1 MRRFHILSTNRN
13 NDFYLVQDELEEYH
27 ILEISD
33 QLELGD
39 IIIESDLTEYICNDN
54 QVFVTIQWENISLD
68 RGNEIILN
76 GH

>member
-1 MRRFHILSTNRN
+1 MRRFHILSINRN

-39 IIIESDLTEYICNDN
+39 IIIEYDLTEYICNDN

>member
-13 NDFYLVQDELEEYH
+13 NDFYLVQDELEEYY

-39 IIIESDLTEYICNDN
+39 IIIEYDLTEYICNDN
-54 QVFVTIQWENISLD
+54 QVFVTIQWKN
-68 RGNEIILN
+68 
-76 GH
+76 

>member
-13 NDFYLVQDELEEYH
+13 NDFYLVQDELEECH

-39 IIIESDLTEYICNDN
+39 IIIECDLTEYICNDN

>member
-1 MRRFHILSTNRN
+1 MRRFHILSINRN

-39 IIIESDLTEYICNDN
+39 IIIEYDLTEYICNDN

-68 RGNEIILN
+68 RGKEIILN